1 MKKFLLLISL
11 AIFLATGVYAQNGRT
26 FRIGL
31 TASPSVSWFT
41 PETRY
46 FVSEG
51 NRIGFSYGLIGDF
64 LLSDYYAIST
74 GLNISHFGGKLS
86 FNDRKL
92 QEITTVE
99 RTYKLQ
105 YLELPVT
112 IKLST
117 PEIGYFTYFG
127 RFGFAPGVNLSAK
140 ANDSFVVGNAYT
152 EEVDIKGQTPLLR
165 AALIV
170 GLGAEY
176 SLGGRLSLFGGLTY
190 NNGFTN
196 NLKGEVLD
204 VKPSANAS
212 FVMLNLGVMF

>member
-1 MKKFLLLISL
+1 MLVL
-11 AIFLATGVYAQNGRT
+11 FLASSVYAQHNRP
-26 FRIGL
+26 FRIGF
-31 TASPSVSWFT
+31 TASPSVSWFM
-41 PETRY
+41 PETRD
-46 FVSEG
+46 FISEG
-51 NRIGFSYGLIGDF
+51 RRIGFSYGLIGDF
-64 LLSDYYAIST
+64 RLGDFYAIST

-86 FNDRKL
+86 FDDRKL
-92 QEITTVE
+92 QQITTVE

-117 PEIGYFTYFG
+117 AEIGYFTYYG

-140 ANDSFVVGNAYT
+140 ADDSFVVGNAYT

-165 AALIV
+165 AALII
-170 GLGAEY
+170 GLGMEY
-176 SLGGRLSLFGGLTY
+176 SLGGRVSLFGGLTY

-196 NLKGEVLD
+196 NIKGEILG

-212 FVMLNLGVMF
+212 FVMLNLGVML